1 MYSMLANFPTT
12 LFYREADKCFGIY
25 MLINPWKREEGR
37 GSYRSRNVPGKVGEQ
52 RKLSSR
58 KEIIRQTAGTNLQ
71 NCCNKFGET

>member
-1 MYSMLANFPTT
+1 
-12 LFYREADKCFGIY
+12 
-25 MLINPWKREEGR
+25 MLINPRKREEGR

-71 NCCNKFGET
+71 NSCNKFGET